1 MEDLINPY
9 WSDIL
14 EEKYYFFTDQRF
26 LSCQGIE
33 FVEEENKHFD
43 LEGKVNSLNK
53 KIDEILECI
62 NKSTF
67 DNKNEYIKAINIKK
81 DDLQKLLLKYEDI
94 KQSFVQSDKLYRIDL
109 FQFYNSKYDNTA
121 LFSFSERRKY
131 LDIMNEIQH
140 LLYNKFV
147 EFYTEYYNI
156 RNSFFVINSYMIKIK
171 KLFNFNF

>member
-1 MEDLINPY
+1 M
-9 WSDIL
+9 
-14 EEKYYFFTDQRF
+14 
-26 LSCQGIE
+26 
-33 FVEEENKHFD
+33 
-43 LEGKVNSLNK
+43 EGKINSLNK

-67 DNKNEYIKAINIKK
+67 DNKNEHIKAINIKK
-81 DDLQKLLLKYEDI
+81 NDLQKLLLKYEDI
-94 KQSFVQSDKLYRIDL
+94 KQSFVRSDKLYRIDL
-109 FQFYNSKYDNTA
+109 FQFYNRKYDDTA